1 MSNDDDDDDDD
12 DDDNNNNNNNNEI
25 TAMPLVFS
33 AMGVIPN
40 MLNQSLTTLNLP
52 PRILPQIQ
60 KMIILNT
67 SARKFLNVEAH
78 LFDAEAD
85 KP

>member
-1 MSNDDDDDDDD
+1 MSNDDDDD
-12 DDDNNNNNNNNEI
+12 NNNNEI

-33 AMGVIPN
+33 ATGVIPN

-52 PRILPQIQ
+52 PRLLSQVQ
-60 KMIILNT
+60 KMVVLNT
-67 SARKFLNVEAH
+67 SSIARKFLNVEAH
-78 LFDAEAD
+78 LFGAEVD